1 MRFNV
6 GVASDDEVS
15 KVELDSEAEKFAATI
30 GPMKNLSI
38 KRENQSLKFLMTK
51 IAWLNG
57 EPLPSRGRQTNQ
69 AGAYPKSFPR
79 V

>member
-38 KRENQSLKFLMTK
+38 KRENQSLKFLMTNK
-51 IAWLNG
+51 
-57 EPLPSRGRQTNQ
+57 PSGSLSQIISKSMMSTFLH
-69 AGAYPKSFPR
+69 PKSQK
-79 V
+79 